1 MKFVQLFLHKIKSRE
16 TPFWDFLYRFAKSIK
31 GLSIPAPRFIFL
43 PLYYSFKFI
52 NNTTRYILQKFF
64 FEPIFKSRC
73 LSCGKMFTIQK
84 GIPSVRGNLR
94 LRIGNNVTLS
104 GKNTFAAPTVF
115 EEASLI
121 IGNNTHIGYGTTIF
135 VGKCVEIW
143 ENCLIAGHVMIVD
156 NDTHPVDPD
165 RRRRL
170 DKVLPEEIK
179 PVRIGHNVWI
189 GNMAFIGKGIT
200 IGDNAIVGANAV
212 VLNDVPENAIMLGN
226 PARKFAVASTSRS
239 IPK

>member
-1 MKFVQLFLHKIKSRE
+1 
-16 TPFWDFLYRFAKSIK
+16 
-31 GLSIPAPRFIFL
+31 
-43 PLYYSFKFI
+43 
-52 NNTTRYILQKFF
+52 
-64 FEPIFKSRC
+64 
-73 LSCGKMFTIQK
+73 
-84 GIPSVRGNLR
+84 
-94 LRIGNNVTLS
+94 
-104 GKNTFAAPTVF
+104 
-115 EEASLI
+115 
-121 IGNNTHIGYGTTIF
+121 
-135 VGKCVEIW
+135 
-143 ENCLIAGHVMIVD
+143 MIVD